1 MLTAASMLSMLSLAD
16 WGSKFPTR
24 VLNEPIQRVNLD
36 WDRLN
41 ATKVSDGTEASP
53 YPNPAPAAAG
63 PNPTALTFVPRASV
77 VCPSAT
83 SRRILPR

>member
-1 MLTAASMLSMLSLAD
+1 MLTASILSMYSLAS

-24 VLNEPIQRVNLD
+24 VLKEPIQRVNLD

-41 ATKVSDGTEASP
+41 ATKVGRGTVVLP
-53 YPNPAPAAAG
+53 YPNPAPAAAD
-63 PNPTALTFVPRASV
+63 PNPTALTFIPRASV

-83 SRRILPR
+83 SRRILLR